1 MVNLKLWARKKLLKK
16 LRAKKR
22 WANMESNKDV
32 KIFVTGVAM
41 AGESQLNEHNRTVK
55 EDKAKPEGN
64 EISDSREDGRRQGN

>member
-41 AGESQLNEHNRTVK
+41 AGESQLNEHNRTAK

>member
-1 MVNLKLWARKKLLKK
+1 
-16 LRAKKR
+16 
-22 WANMESNKDV
+22 MESNKDV